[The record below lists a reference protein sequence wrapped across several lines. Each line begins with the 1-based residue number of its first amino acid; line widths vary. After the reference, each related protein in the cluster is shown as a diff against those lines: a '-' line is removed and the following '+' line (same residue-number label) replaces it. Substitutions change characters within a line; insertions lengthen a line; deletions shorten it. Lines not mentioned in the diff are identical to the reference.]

1 MSSLLAAAA
10 LAVAAPIG
18 ASRSEVCIV
27 YFEPRIE
34 VVALSGVG
42 TASVVAFD
50 TPPRSRDG
58 VVFGDG
64 LVGFGSEHDGAWLWT
79 KGSDPVLIQENGSV
93 VGQRG
98 SMVVVRARGGEVI
111 EASASGSRAGSP
123 GLGVLRYV
131 DSGADGTTWSW
142 FELGTGIVIEGG
154 GGHAILRTGSANL
167 YRVNRLGPS
176 RFFAV
181 ARFQGQVQVW
191 LVEGLAT
198 RRLWMS
204 APDRGD
210 AYVDSGGNTVVLR
223 YIESGKGVATAVS
236 RVSHDGKATR
246 IALLPGEFIGVDLD
260 ASDRY
265 LCAVRLD
272 RSHGGNPMVRVD
284 LTTGRTTT
292 LRNWVDVAFVLRDE
306 GGWIF
311 E

>member
-1 MSSLLAAAA
+1 MSTLLAAAA

-18 ASRSEVCIV
+18 ASRSEVCLV

-34 VVALSGVG
+34 VVALSGAG
-42 TASVVAFD
+42 ASSVVGFD
-50 TPPRSRDG
+50 TPPRGRDG
-58 VVFGDG
+58 IVFGEG
-64 LVGFGSEHDGAWLWT
+64 LVGFGSESDGAWVWT
-79 KGSDPVLIQENGSV
+79 KGSDPVVIQENGSV
-93 VGQRG
+93 VGRRG
-98 SMVVVRARGGEVI
+98 SRVVVRARGGEVI
-111 EASASGSRAGSP
+111 EASASGARAGSP
-123 GLGVLRYV
+123 GLGVLRYI
-131 DSGADGTTWSW
+131 DSGPDGAAWSW

-154 GGHAILRTGSANL
+154 GGHAVLRTGSANL

-181 ARFQGQVQVW
+181 ARSHGQVQVW
-191 LVEGLAT
+191 LVDDLAA

-210 AYVDSGGNTVVLR
+210 AFVDGGGNIVVLR

-236 RVSHDGKATR
+236 RVSRDGKATR

-265 LCAVRLD
+265 LWAVRLD
-272 RSHGGNPMVRVD
+272 RSHGGNPMVRVH
-284 LTTGRTTT
+284 LETGHTSM
-292 LRNWVDVAFVLRDE
+292 LREWVDVAFVLRDE